1 MKIKGEKALKVSSVI
16 LIVAGVLNV
25 LLSLNSMCTT
35 CELTTDLL
43 ELNVFHLYLIAIILA
58 ILGGA
63 MEIASGTYACTIF
76 QNTDK
81 KKRIRITII
90 LGIITYVVVFLANF
104 STFYFYSQLHYSSN
118 NTASS
123 GLIIIFLFIISAV
136 RVRFGYRSIAP
147 EEYGKI
153 KQTDN
158 DEDIV
163 DN

>member
-16 LIVAGVLNV
+16 LIVAGVLTV
-25 LLSLNSMCTT
+25 LLSLTSMCTT

-90 LGIITYVVVFLANF
+90 LGMITYVVVFLANF
-104 STFYFYSQLHYSSN
+104 STFYFY
-118 NTASS
+118 
-123 GLIIIFLFIISAV
+123 
-136 RVRFGYRSIAP
+136 
-147 EEYGKI
+147 
-153 KQTDN
+153 
-158 DEDIV
+158 
-163 DN
+163 